1 MVIAYLALIEA
12 GKYWFYRSY
21 HPPVAPAAPRQVPSH
36 RRRVHRRAARF
47 TTHHRLRR
55 PRPNH

>member
-1 MVIAYLALIEA
+1 MVIAYLALIEL

-21 HPPVAPAAPRQVPSH
+21 RPAAKPAAPRSVP

-47 TTHHRLRR
+47 TTHHRLRPQLR
-55 PRPNH
+55 TR